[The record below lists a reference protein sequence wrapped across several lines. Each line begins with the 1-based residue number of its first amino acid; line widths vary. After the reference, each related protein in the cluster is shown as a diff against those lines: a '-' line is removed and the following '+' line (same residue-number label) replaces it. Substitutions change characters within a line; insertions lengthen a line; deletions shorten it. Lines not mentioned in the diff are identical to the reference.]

1 VSGLS
6 WAEFVASD
14 MAFAEAGARLL
25 FDAEGVAVA
34 YLATAD
40 ADGVPHL
47 GPVCPV
53 FSRGRLFLVAAGGT
67 PKVRDLRAGGG
78 YALHAPLG
86 ERDEEF
92 QLGGQARE
100 VMDGA
105 ERAAVQADIPF
116 PSWNPDDPIF
126 ELRVSRALH
135 VVWEGHGE
143 TGMQR
148 LAKRW
153 PR

>member
-1 VSGLS
+1 MSGLS

-25 FDAEGVAVA
+25 FGAEGAAVA

-40 ADGVPHL
+40 AEGTPHV

-53 FSRGRLFLVAAGGT
+53 FSRGRLYLVAAGGT
-67 PKVRDLRAGGG
+67 PKVQDLRTGGAF
-78 YALHAPLG
+78 ALHAPLG

-92 QLGGQARE
+92 QLGGRARE
-100 VMDGA
+100 VVDQS

-116 PSWNPDDPIF
+116 PSWNPADPIF
-126 ELRVSRALH
+126 ELRVGRALH

-143 TGMQR
+143 AAMQR
-148 LAKRW
+148 LSKRW